1 MLLRNHPLMLYRGV
15 PSCPAVAQSN
25 IQPSNRWVLFID
37 FEESSYIG
45 YLTVDDHGFCAQL
58 VRFLQAH
65 CYNRPLAEIGS
76 LDLSYTL

>member
-25 IQPSNRWVLFID
+25 IQPSKDFLFID

-65 CYNRPLAEIGS
+65 WYNRPITEIGS

>member
-15 PSCPAVAQSN
+15 SSCPAVAQSN
-25 IQPSNRWVLFID
+25 IQPSKDFLFID

-65 CYNRPLAEIGS
+65 CYNRPIAEIGS